1 MDQHVRRRDGNPR
14 TWLRTIIGLVAAAA
28 ILCGLAGCGVLAS
41 GGSTENAAERVVK
54 DIDDAEVRVPDN
66 PSRVVALSEP
76 TLDAALALGVTPVGT
91 VSGRGQNSVPGYLAD
106 KAKDI
111 PLVGGIGDLDY
122 EKISSLEPDLIIVD
136 GTSVNNRPDVLEIL
150 RQIAPLVFCGYAGGP
165 WELNFDTTARAL
177 NLEAKG
183 EEVKSA
189 FRDKVSKGRAQLAPT
204 YGDKTF
210 SIVRWQ
216 GSGPSLILK
225 ELPAGQVLEG
235 LGLKRPQS
243 QDREGRGH
251 SDPVSLENLS
261 TIDADYMFFGT
272 LGGASQANPH
282 SDSTS
287 DREGA
292 AQALETAEETSG
304 FTDLSAYKNHH
315 IITVDGS
322 RWTSTGGPLLL
333 NGIVDDILAELA

>member
-1 MDQHVRRRDGNPR
+1 MDQRVRRRDGNPR

-28 ILCGLAGCGVLAS
+28 ILCGLTGCGVFAS

-235 LGLKRPQS
+235 ARSEAAAIPGPRGERAFGPGLLGEPFDHR
-243 QDREGRGH
+243 RGLH
-251 SDPVSLENLS
+251 VLRNARWRKPGEP
-261 TIDADYMFFGT
+261 AFG
-272 LGGASQANPH
+272 LYVRSRGCGSGA
-282 SDSTS
+282 
-287 DREGA
+287 
-292 AQALETAEETSG
+292 
-304 FTDLSAYKNHH
+304 
-315 IITVDGS
+315 
-322 RWTSTGGPLLL
+322 
-333 NGIVDDILAELA
+333 